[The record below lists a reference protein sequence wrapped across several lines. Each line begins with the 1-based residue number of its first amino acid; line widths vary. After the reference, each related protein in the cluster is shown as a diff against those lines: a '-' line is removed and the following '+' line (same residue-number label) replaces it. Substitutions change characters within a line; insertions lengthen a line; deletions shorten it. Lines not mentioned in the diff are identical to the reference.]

1 MVVMRNNVK
10 ISAMFV
16 VGLLIGA
23 LVTFTIIGKANQR
36 LWARCVAT
44 GVMEQAFIATE
55 LRNRRQ
61 DDLQR
66 RAEANLPPAV
76 LAIHEHKELQS
87 VPESQ
92 TALRAVK
99 DFYDMNSVPVPSE
112 IATIL
117 NDVAPAR

>member
-1 MVVMRNNVK
+1 MRSK
-10 ISAMFV
+10 AKMGATFV
-16 VGLLIGA
+16 AGLLIGT
-23 LVTFTIIGKANQR
+23 LVTFIIAGKANQR

-55 LRNRRQ
+55 LRTHRQ

-76 LAIHEHKELQS
+76 LAIHQNKELQS

-99 DFYDMNSVPVPSE
+99 DFYEMNSVPVPTE
-112 IATIL
+112 IANIL
-117 NDVAPAR
+117 NGLAPAR